1 MHRFYN
7 GEMIS
12 LLNDD
17 EDESDA
23 DRSDAE
29 TPETEKASVDEGSGG
44 RGGHGIQKERLAPR
58 KELPPLLLPLTEV
71 DAPRLDWI
79 GTSFGMT
86 LPLHKFWSRAG
97 MRMLYLRQ
105 TKNELTG
112 EHSSIM
118 VRALPRRSGV
128 DDAWLNAFAG
138 DTKRR
143 FIALLG
149 GAFREMGI
157 RLALSVV
164 ENLGGSGRD
173 SSAAVAGRSG
183 YSTGRIDAEEL
194 AYTLTPYDMKR
205 LELYGRNLCDHHL
218 VTDLLQGVARLYFM
232 GRFGDDVKLSS
243 VQAALLCGIGIQ
255 NRTVDSLTKELGLPS
270 SQVLAMFNKAI
281 RKLSMALNTVVEERE
296 KQELLSGEK
305 RVKAQQTV
313 EKMRD
318 VAPQTLEEDAADAAK
333 DAMKNLNMQK

>member
-1 MHRFYN
+1 
-7 GEMIS
+7 MIS
-12 LLNDD
+12 LSNREENSDSEDD
-17 EDESDA
+17 PSDPEK
-23 DRSDAE
+23 S
-29 TPETEKASVDEGSGG
+29 ETEEESAEEDIQG
-44 RGGHGIQKERLAPR
+44 RDVSGIQKEKLAPR

-128 DDAWLNAFAG
+128 DDAWLDAFAG

-143 FIALLG
+143 FIALLS
-149 GAFREMGI
+149 GAFRDMGI

-164 ENLGGSGRD
+164 ENLDNIAKASN
-173 SSAAVAGRSG
+173 SVVTERSG
-183 YSTGRIDAEEL
+183 NSLGRIGAEEL

-205 LELYGRNLCDHHL
+205 LEQYGRNLCDHHL
-218 VTDLLQGVARLYFM
+218 VTDLLPAVARLYFT
-232 GRFGDDVKLSS
+232 GRFGADVTLSN

-255 NRTVDSLTKELGLPS
+255 NRTVDSLTKELSLPAT
-270 SQVLAMFNKAI
+270 QVLAMFNKAI
-281 RKLSMALNTVVEERE
+281 RKLSISLNAIVEERE
-296 KQELLSGEK
+296 QQELLSGEK
-305 RVKAQQTV
+305 RIKAQKTV
-313 EKMRD
+313 DKMRD
-318 VAPQTLEEDAADAAK
+318 VAPQTLDEDVADAAK
-333 DAMKNLNMQK
+333 DVMENLNIQT